1 MKMLGSGVQVHVL
14 NNYRRLQ
21 KLEQVGNQAVTI
33 VPKCPNIKLWTWQG
47 QVTQGEVGVGAWGD
61 LKNWLLFILF

>member
-1 MKMLGSGVQVHVL
+1 MYVLKRLQMKMLGSGVQVHVL

-33 VPKCPNIKLWTWQG
+33 VPKCPNIKL
-47 QVTQGEVGVGAWGD
+47 
-61 LKNWLLFILF
+61 